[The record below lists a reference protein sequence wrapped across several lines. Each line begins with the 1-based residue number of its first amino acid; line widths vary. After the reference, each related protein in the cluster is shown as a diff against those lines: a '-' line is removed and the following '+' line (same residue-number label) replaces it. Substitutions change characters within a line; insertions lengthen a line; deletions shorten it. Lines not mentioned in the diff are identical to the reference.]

1 MPKLKED
8 TTEGKIK
15 EAQDRVDLVFDNP
28 LEYKN
33 IKVIDEAEIS
43 VDTILDNMENDIDH
57 VPDQLSG
64 EDQGADVTDELSKD
78 SLAKG
83 VEELKRVPNPVMKK
97 KIEMAKAKCAKVKDR
112 KERTQC
118 IQKYLMKEGV
128 DIFLGEGNTEYQ
140 KFFQTQLKKWG
151 VSSPSQLPPDKKKEF
166 FNMIDKKWKGKKE
179 SD

>member
-8 TTEGKIK
+8 TTEVKIK
-15 EAQDRVDLVFDNP
+15 EAQNRVDLIFDNP

-64 EDQGADVTDELSKD
+64 EDQAADVTDELSKD

-83 VEELKRVPNPVMKK
+83 VEELKRVPHPVMKK
-97 KIEMAKAKCAKVKDR
+97 KIEMAKANCAKVKDR
-112 KERTQC
+112 KERTKC
-118 IQKYLMKEGV
+118 IQKYIM
-128 DIFLGEGNTEYQ
+128 
-140 KFFQTQLKKWG
+140 
-151 VSSPSQLPPDKKKEF
+151 KKE
-166 FNMIDKKWKGKKE
+166 
-179 SD
+179 

>member
-8 TTEGKIK
+8 TTESKIK
-15 EAQDRVDLVFDNP
+15 EAQDRVDLIFDNP

-64 EDQGADVTDELSKD
+64 EDQAADVTDELSKD

-83 VEELKRVPNPVMKK
+83 VEENE
-97 KIEMAKAKCAKVKDR
+97 KI
-112 KERTQC
+112 
-118 IQKYLMKEGV
+118 
-128 DIFLGEGNTEYQ
+128 
-140 KFFQTQLKKWG
+140 
-151 VSSPSQLPPDKKKEF
+151 
-166 FNMIDKKWKGKKE
+166 
-179 SD
+179 